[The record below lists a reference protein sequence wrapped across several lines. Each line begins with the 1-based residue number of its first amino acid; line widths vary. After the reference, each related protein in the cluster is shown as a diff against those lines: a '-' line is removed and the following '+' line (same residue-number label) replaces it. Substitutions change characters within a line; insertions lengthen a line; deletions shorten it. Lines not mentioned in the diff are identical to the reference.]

1 MEEESKTGSDL
12 DKIPK
17 VTPGL
22 NLNELSLSPE
32 EGFLFSRVDGSTS
45 LGRLAQ
51 ESGMKTDRAQKVF
64 DSLGKKGIITWDG
77 EDPAGEIPSKEVLS
91 EEEAYDGIEFDP
103 FELAEDIDLDEDTK
117 KKILFLHAKMKELT
131 HYKMLRVDRRADP
144 KEIKRAYF
152 GVSKEFHPD
161 TFFRKSIGSY
171 KSKIEAIFKRI
182 SNAYEVLS
190 NEQKRAAYDATLPYE
205 PTPEE
210 IEEQKRKQDLKQRDE
225 HLKEERRKR
234 LMRRM
239 PIGRQKAKARR
250 HLEEAIRHK
259 QEGDLLQAANSAK
272 IALVLDP
279 DNDEIQRLHD
289 EVNPKA
295 SEMRA
300 TKEFKRGQGEESMGR
315 QEEAL
320 EAYLRAIEANPSDA
334 RPMLHAATL
343 LLELNRDLR
352 QGLTFCRMA
361 KQLEPDNTKIVLILG
376 RIYVAMGMHKN
387 AVREL
392 SQYVAE
398 NPLDERTA
406 ALLKDLKKKA
416 R

>member
-1 MEEESKTGSDL
+1 LGLEHE
-12 DKIPK
+12 PK
-17 VTPGL
+17 VEIDLGQVPRVMPDL
-22 NLNELSLSPE
+22 KLDDLFLSPE
-32 EGFLFSRVDGSTS
+32 EGFLFSRVDGSVN
-45 LGRLAQ
+45 LGRLAH
-51 ESGMKTDRAQKVF
+51 ESGMDAGRALDVLN
-64 DSLGKKGIITWDG
+64 SLSKKGIITWDVAGSAGGG
-77 EDPAGEIPSKEVLS
+77 EPS
-91 EEEAYDGIEFDP
+91 EEEADGGMVFDP
-103 FELAEDIDLDEDTK
+103 FELAEDVDLDEKDK
-117 KKILFLHAKMKELT
+117 KRILFLHTRMNEMT
-131 HYKMLRVDRRADP
+131 HYKILRVERWADS
-144 KEIKRAYF
+144 KEVKKAYF

-161 TFFRKSIGSY
+161 TFFRKNIGSY
-171 KSKIEAIFKRI
+171 KTKIEGIFKRI

-190 NEQKRAAYDATLPYE
+190 NEQKRAAYDASLPYE
-205 PTPEE
+205 PSPEE
-210 IEEQKRKQDLKQRDE
+210 IEEQQHKEDLRQRDE
-225 HLKEERRKR
+225 RLKEERRQR

-239 PIGRQKAKARR
+239 PIGKQMARARR
-250 HLEEAIRHK
+250 HLEEARKHRE
-259 QEGDLLQAANSAK
+259 EGDLVQAANSAK

-279 DNDEIQRLHD
+279 DNEEIKRLHD

-320 EAYLRAIEANPSDA
+320 EAYLRAIEANPNDA

-361 KQLEPDNTKIVLILG
+361 KQLEPDNTKIVLTLG

-387 AVREL
+387 AIREIL
-392 SQYVAE
+392 QYVAQ
-398 NPLDERTA
+398 NPLDEQTA
-406 ALLKDLKKKA
+406 ALLKELKKKA